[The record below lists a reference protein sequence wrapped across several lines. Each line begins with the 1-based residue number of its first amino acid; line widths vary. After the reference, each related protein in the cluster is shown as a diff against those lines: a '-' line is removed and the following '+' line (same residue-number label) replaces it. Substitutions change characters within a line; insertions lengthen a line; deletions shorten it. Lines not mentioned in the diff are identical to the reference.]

1 MARMRRGSV
10 PVEYVLVVA
19 GVAAIGML
27 GVIIPRGLGDMMM
40 GGAEQME
47 VGGSGSDGNL
57 SPFGQPAS
65 NGPGTP
71 ADDGVASPFDAP
83 GENEGWADDPWAPP
97 SPEDAPAGTQTPT
110 GPSGDPSAPNGD
122 TGNDPADPGQAEVA
136 PPKGGTPSST
146 KNSCAPKVTKTQP
159 KKLGTGCNQGK
170 GNGAEGC
177 DPGNSNQGDPT
188 RSNDESGGTTRG
200 RRR

>member
-27 GVIIPRGLGDMMM
+27 GVVIPRGLGDMMM

-47 VGGSGSDGNL
+47 VGGTGTDGNL

-65 NGPGTP
+65 SGPGTP
-71 ADDGVASPFDAP
+71 ADDGVASPFEAP
-83 GENEGWADDPWAPP
+83 VGSEGWADDPWARP
-97 SPEDAPAGTQTPT
+97 SPE
-110 GPSGDPSAPNGD
+110 
-122 TGNDPADPGQAEVA
+122 
-136 PPKGGTPSST
+136 
-146 KNSCAPKVTKTQP
+146 P
-159 KKLGTGCNQGK
+159 KKTGSGCNQGK

-188 RSNDESGGTTRG
+188 RSNDEPGGTTRG
-200 RRR
+200 RGR